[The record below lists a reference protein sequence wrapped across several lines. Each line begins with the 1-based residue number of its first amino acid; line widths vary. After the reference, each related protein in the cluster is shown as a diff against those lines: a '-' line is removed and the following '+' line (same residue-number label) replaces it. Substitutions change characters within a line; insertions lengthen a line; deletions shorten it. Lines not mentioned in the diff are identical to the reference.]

1 MTRID
6 VLQRLYGTSRELDLV
21 ISPLF
26 SDFAMTFNRSVSDSP
41 YFAEEAHGRRESRVK
56 AVFGQLLN
64 NSTLATNRAEHQ
76 YKK

>member
-6 VLQRLYGTSRELDLV
+6 VLQRLYGLSRELDLV
-21 ISPLF
+21 LSPLF
-26 SDFAMTFNRSVSDSP
+26 SGFAMTFDRSVSVSP
-41 YFAEEAHGRRESRVK
+41 YFAEEAHGRWESRGK

-64 NSTLATNRAEHQ
+64 NSTLTTNRAEHQ